1 MSKDLKD
8 VLDNIESSEKQ
19 TAILQSK
26 VDKLTAVVGRQKKIV
41 SEQEAII
48 EEQKAKISKMSDV
61 PEDILELKELIVVQ
75 RQQLNEKELEL
86 EYSKA
91 EVAQAQK
98 ELELV
103 KKQIVPSQKKLE
115 ESYENIGNLRA
126 ELAEKN
132 SEIILKNE
140 EMKALQNKIQELE
153 AFTDKFKEEQVK
165 LISEMEEKHRKETQE
180 LKTEVGKLD
189 SILLDSKLVTTEKDS
204 EAKDAVSRMER
215 MKQNYEDLISKVG
228 ELSDKNREAN
238 EEIERLNTNIEETYE
253 FQKANVEKIHF
264 YDKLKPLMEKETL
277 FKTFLIVENVGGIT
291 LEDQIFKVLALG
303 SPYVKAI
310 GMARAPL
317 TAAMVGKT
325 VGQRILEG
333 ELPVYYG
340 RFGDS
345 FEEIFVETGQLK
357 TKFGNRSEDL
367 PAGAIGLYTYFQR
380 LVQGLKQLMCG
391 ARKFALS
398 YITRDDIA
406 ALTPEAARISGIK
419 YIMDL
424 DKEDANKILE
434 EKNSKST

>member
-1 MSKDLKD
+1 MSKDLRD

-26 VDKLTAVVGRQKKIV
+26 VDKLTALVGRQKKIV

-48 EEQKAKISKMSDV
+48 EEQKAKISKMSDI
-61 PEDILELKELIVVQ
+61 PEDILELKELIGVQ

-132 SEIILKNE
+132 SEIILKKE
-140 EMKALQNKIQELE
+140 EIKALQIKVQELE

-165 LISEMEEKHRKETQE
+165 LISEMEEKHRKETHE
-180 LKTEVGKLD
+180 LKAEVGKLD

-238 EEIERLNTNIEETYE
+238 EEIESLNSKIEEINE

-277 FKTFLIVENVGGIT
+277 FKTFLIVEKIGGIT
-291 LEDQIFKVLALG
+291 LEDLQKALAT
-303 SPYVKAI
+303 PIVTVKKH
-310 GMARAPL
+310 
-317 TAAMVGKT
+317 V
-325 VGQRILEG
+325 
-333 ELPVYYG
+333 
-340 RFGDS
+340 
-345 FEEIFVETGQLK
+345 
-357 TKFGNRSEDL
+357 
-367 PAGAIGLYTYFQR
+367 
-380 LVQGLKQLMCG
+380 KQLEDVDLIKVNEQG
-391 ARKFALS
+391 K
-398 YITRDDIA
+398 
-406 ALTPEAARISGIK
+406 ISVK
-419 YIMDL
+419 
-424 DKEDANKILE
+424 KIE
-434 EKNSKST
+434 ET